1 MDHMSEKVK
10 MVIEVA
16 KDVAEKYNGEEIEFF
31 KRTAEAK
38 YGKFVKAVARLMDP
52 AKDKEIELLRPN
64 VANPGLVKDLFPRL
78 GQVFGALQNMQILN
92 VLNLAMSAA
101 NLAATMKGFQEIN
114 ERLDRIEEQL
124 LEVKQGIDKV
134 QKTNFELQIA
144 KPCRSIVSQYK
155 DLSVLYRDEKPISE
169 KELVALIDDSKEFII
184 SMYNLKEVYSLQV
197 ALKMIFMLFPVFANS
212 ILIYY
217 HRFYDPNKH
226 THNRHSEWMEVFD
239 MLSKPSFIDEIQDD
253 LFVKQRKT
261 NKEVNEYLDCQRSI
275 VYGYKLK
282 IKELLEDLKTCG
294 SVETYDEAMKW
305 SRQFAAQQARSI
317 QEDLT
322 KQIGAERAK
331 ELVEQA
337 MMEAAI
343 A

>member
-1 MDHMSEKVK
+1 MSEMVK
-10 MVIEVA
+10 MIFEIPKELA
-16 KDVAEKYNGEEIEFF
+16 AQYNGAEIEFF
-31 KRTAEAK
+31 KRMAEAK
-38 YGKFVKAVARLMDP
+38 YGKFVKAVARMVDP
-52 AKDKEIELLRPN
+52 AKDKEMGLLRPN
-64 VANPGLVKDLFPRL
+64 VANPNVVKNLFPCL

-124 LEVKQGIDKV
+124 SDIKQGIDNV

-155 DLSVLYRDEKPISE
+155 DLSVLYRDGKPISE
-169 KELVALIDDSKEFII
+169 KELVALIDESKEFII
-184 SMYNLKEVYSLQV
+184 SMYNLREIYTLQV
-197 ALKMIFMLFPVFANS
+197 ALKMIFMLFPVFANC

-217 HRFYDPNKH
+217 HRFYDPNRH
-226 THNRHSEWMEVFD
+226 THNRHNEWMEVFD
-239 MLSKPSFIDEIQDD
+239 LLSKPSFIDEIQDD
-253 LFVKQRKT
+253 LFINQRKT
-261 NKEVNEYLDCQRSI
+261 NKEVNEYLDCQRSV

-282 IKELLEDLKTCG
+282 IEELLEDLRACG
-294 SVETYDEAMKW
+294 IAETYDEAMKW
-305 SRQFAAQQARSI
+305 SRQFAAQQAKSV
-317 QEDLT
+317 QENLAG
-322 KQIGAERAK
+322 QIGAERAK

-337 MMEAAI
+337 MMESAI

>member
-1 MDHMSEKVK
+1 MNDEIVK
-10 MVIEVA
+10 LVVEVT
-16 KDVAEKYNGEEIEFF
+16 KDVAEKYNGKEIEFF
-31 KRTAEAK
+31 KRSAEAK
-38 YGKFVKAVARLMDP
+38 YGKFVKAVARMMDP
-52 AKDKEIELLRPN
+52 AKDKEIKLPRPN
-64 VANPGLVKDLFPRL
+64 VANPNVVKDLFPRL
-78 GQVFGALQNMQILN
+78 GQIFGTLQNMQILS

-124 LEVKQGIDKV
+124 LEVKKGIDNV

-144 KPCRSIVSQYK
+144 KPCRAIVSQYK
-155 DLSVLYRDEKPISE
+155 DLSALYRDGKPIFE
-169 KELVALIDDSKEFII
+169 KELVALIDNSKEFII

-197 ALKMIFMLFPVFANS
+197 ALKMIFMLFPVLANS

-217 HRFYDPNKH
+217 HRFYDSNKH

-239 MLSKPSFIDEIQDD
+239 LLSKPSFVDEIQDD
-253 LFVKQRKT
+253 MFIIQRKT

-282 IKELLEDLKTCG
+282 IEELLEDLKTCG
-294 SVETYDEAMKW
+294 SVETYDEAMRW
-305 SRQFAAQQARSI
+305 SRQYAAQQAKPV
-317 QEDLT
+317 QEDLA
-322 KQIGAERAK
+322 KRIGTERAK